1 MQDLRRILARR
12 PLAITLGCAAVLV
25 VSGAVN
31 RAPSPHAPDPG
42 VVQAADSG
50 GLWLAPAPALLT
62 ARAPLARAV
71 DALNTNEPADALPVF
86 TKYAGDPEIGPY
98 ATLYAGRAALRL
110 SRPLEAARAAASILE
125 ASPSDALAEAA
136 LELTVAAAEAQNDT
150 AAKRQALK
158 GLTERPVSAPA
169 TARLRYL
176 KASLAAGDVA
186 EAARMYY
193 VLYYDFAGLQEATD
207 AAAEIKRVGLSAP
220 AVTRD
225 AAARAVS
232 RAERL
237 FGLKQ
242 FADARAA
249 YEAARPHLDGDA
261 RARADLRIAQSD
273 AGLKRL
279 PAAAGA
285 LRTIADKGGPFAD
298 EARYSYLGILRDMGR
313 TTEYV
318 DGVAAFAVNGEP
330 SWAERALNELGT
342 YHILE
347 NEDEEAAKVFAQ
359 MYARFPAGAFG
370 DRAAWR
376 AGWWSYKNGDHA
388 ETVRIFE
395 SAAVTHRR
403 ADYRP
408 SWLYWAARAHGQ
420 LGHRTEALDGFR
432 RVIADYRNSYYG
444 RAAIR
449 EVESIQAAM
458 RPAGAG
464 PVSPAR
470 LTLPAALVPGVR
482 PPNASTIEHLL
493 AAGMFDEAIAE
504 LRRLQASGQ
513 GSPMVEATLGYALNR
528 QGKLRPGIQ
537 AMRRAYPQFMAEG
550 GEALPLPIL
559 QVIFPIDYW
568 ELIQTHASAK
578 RLDPFLVA
586 ALVAQ
591 ESTFQADVR
600 SVANAWG
607 LMQII
612 PGTGRRYAT
621 TLGIKPFATSRLTD
635 PEINVRIGTTYFSD
649 LMRQFG
655 DAAPALAAY
664 NAGENRVERWLA
676 DRPGVDRDEFIDDI
690 PFPETQN
697 YVKRILGTAEDYR
710 ILYGNGKR

>member
-1 MQDLRRILARR
+1 MQDLRRILVRR
-12 PLAITLGCAAVLV
+12 PFAVTLGCAAVLV
-25 VSGAVN
+25 LSGAVN
-31 RAPSPHAPDPG
+31 RAPSPAAPDPG
-42 VVQAADSG
+42 VVLAQGSG
-50 GLWLAPAPALLT
+50 DLWLAPAPALIA
-62 ARAPLARAV
+62 ARAALARAV
-71 DALNTNEPADALPVF
+71 DALNTDQAAAALPVF
-86 TKYAGDPEIGPY
+86 SKHVNDPEIGPY
-98 ATLYAGRAALRL
+98 ARLYAGRASLRL
-110 SRPLEAARAAASILE
+110 SRPSEAARAAASILE

-136 LELTVAAAEAQNDT
+136 LEVAIAAADEQDDT

-158 GLTERPVSAPA
+158 ALTERPVSAPA

-186 EAARMYY
+186 EAARMFY
-193 VLYYDFAGLQEATD
+193 VLYYDYAGLQEAAD
-207 AAAEIKRVGLSAP
+207 AAAEMKRVGLSAP
-220 AVTRD
+220 SVSRD
-225 AAARAVS
+225 AAPRALA

-249 YEAARPHLDGDA
+249 YDAARPHLDAEG
-261 RARADLRIAQSD
+261 RARADVRIAQSD

-279 PAAAGA
+279 PAAAAA
-285 LRTIADKGGPFAD
+285 LKTIADKGGPFAD
-298 EARYSYLGILRDMGR
+298 EARYAYLGVLRDMGR
-313 TTEYV
+313 TPEYV
-318 DGVAAFAVNGEP
+318 EGVTAFAVDGQP

-342 YHILE
+342 FYILE
-347 NEDEEAAKVFAQ
+347 DEDGEAAKVFAQ

-376 AGWWSYKNGDHA
+376 AGWWSYKSGDYA
-388 ETVRIFE
+388 ETIRIFE

-420 LGHRTEALDGFR
+420 LGHRTEALEGFR

-449 EVESIQAAM
+449 EVEAIQAAT

-470 LTLPAALVPGVR
+470 LTLPAAITPGVR

-513 GSPMVEATLGYALNR
+513 GSPMIEATIGYALNR
-528 QGKLRPGIQ
+528 QGKLRPGIT

-559 QVIFPIDYW
+559 KVIFPIDHW
-568 ELIQTHASAK
+568 ELIQSHATAK

-649 LMRQFG
+649 LLRQFG

>member
-1 MQDLRRILARR
+1 MQDLRRILVRR
-12 PLAITLGCAAVLV
+12 PLAVTLGCAAVLV
-25 VSGAVN
+25 LSGAVN
-31 RAPSPHAPDPG
+31 RAPSPAAPDPG
-42 VVQAADSG
+42 VVLAQSSG
-50 GLWLAPAPALLT
+50 DLWLAPSPALI
-62 ARAPLARAV
+62 ASRASLARAV
-71 DALNTNEPADALPVF
+71 DALNTDQAATALPVLS
-86 TKYAGDPEIGPY
+86 KHVNDPDIGPY
-98 ATLYAGRAALRL
+98 ARLYAGRAALRL
-110 SRPLEAARAAASILE
+110 SRPSEAARAAASILE
-125 ASPSDALAEAA
+125 ASPSDALAEGA
-136 LELTVAAAEAQNDT
+136 LEMAIAAADAQDDSL
-150 AAKRQALK
+150 AKRQALK
-158 GLTERPVSAPA
+158 ALTERPVSAPA

-186 EAARMYY
+186 EAARMFY
-193 VLYYDFAGLQEATD
+193 VLYYDYAGLQEATD
-207 AAAEIKRVGLSAP
+207 AAAEMKRVGLSAP
-220 AVTRD
+220 SVTRD
-225 AAARAVS
+225 AAPRALA

-237 FGLKQ
+237 FGLRQ

-249 YEAARPHLDGDA
+249 YDAARPHLDAEG
-261 RARADLRIAQSD
+261 RARADVRIAQSD

-279 PAAAGA
+279 PAAAAA

-298 EARYSYLGILRDMGR
+298 EARFSYLGILRDMGR

-318 DGVAAFAVNGEP
+318 EGVTAFAVTGQP

-342 YHILE
+342 FYILE

-359 MYARFPAGAFG
+359 MYARFPAGAFA

-376 AGWWSYKNGDHA
+376 AGWWSYKSGDHA
-388 ETVRIFE
+388 ETIRIFE
-395 SAAVTHRR
+395 SAAITHRR

-420 LGHRTEALDGFR
+420 LGHRTEALEGFR

-449 EVESIQAAM
+449 EVEAIQAAT

-470 LTLPAALVPGVR
+470 LTLPAAITPGVR

-493 AAGMFDEAIAE
+493 AAGMFEEAIAE

-513 GSPMVEATLGYALNR
+513 GSPMVEATIGYALNR
-528 QGKLRPGIQ
+528 QGKLRPGIT

-550 GEALPLPIL
+550 GEALPLGIL
-559 QVIFPIDYW
+559 KIIFPIDHW
-568 ELIQTHASAK
+568 ELIQSHATAK

-649 LMRQFG
+649 LLRQFG